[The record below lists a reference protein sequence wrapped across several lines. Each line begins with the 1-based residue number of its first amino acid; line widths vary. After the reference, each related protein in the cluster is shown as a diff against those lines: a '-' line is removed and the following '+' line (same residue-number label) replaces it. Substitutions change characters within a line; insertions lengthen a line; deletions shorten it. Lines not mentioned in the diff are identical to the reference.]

1 MAPETILGTVK
12 LARLENS
19 ESLSGVNLISS
30 AAKTVP
36 GKKFLTLVIIFLIF
50 FHPLS
55 IFNNLIILS
64 FACQTVPAVG
74 KGISRFLNQPKPKIL
89 PMKLAMAK
97 TQIRMMKPIM
107 ALVSLL

>member
-12 LARLENS
+12 LARLANS
-19 ESLSGVNLISS
+19 ESPSGANLISS
-30 AAKTVP
+30 AARTIP

-64 FACQTVPAVG
+64 FTCQTVPAVG
-74 KGISRFLNQPKPKIL
+74 KGICRFLNQPKPKIL
-89 PMKLAMAK
+89 PMKLAIAK
-97 TQIRMMKPIM
+97 TQMRIMKPTI
-107 ALVSLL
+107 ALVNLF